1 MDLMDS
7 LTAGLAAGFQP
18 YAFMLIVF
26 GVVAGIL
33 VGAAPGM
40 GPTVGMAIALPF
52 VLSMSSEHAI
62 FVLVSILIGANF
74 GNAIPA
80 VLIHVP
86 GTPNALLTAI
96 EGHPMLKRG
105 EGAKALMIALVAST
119 IGQLIGVVLFILF
132 VVPLAKIA
140 IKLLYPEIFA
150 VIVFGLLAAVGLTG
164 ANIAKG
170 LVSIALGLLLGIVGP
185 DPVTTVPR
193 LDFGVTELSI
203 GLDIVPLVV
212 GLLALQEVFKQAGD
226 PIESAPHRM
235 RPVLPKPWE
244 FDIRPIWAPLL
255 VGALIGTAFGIL
267 PGAGATAAMFVS
279 YAAVR
284 FVSKHKDMF
293 GKGSEEALA
302 GVEASNNAAAAGEL
316 VPTFG
321 LGIPGGAPM
330 VVLMAALTAQ
340 GVFVGPSIM
349 QTQPQLLY
357 SVFGGLLVATMVMA
371 VVGYL
376 LIWPSVYVGALSK
389 AASVTLTLVLVVIG
403 IYALRWSMFDVW
415 VTVGMAML
423 GYAMTRLDYPIAPAA
438 LAIVLGY
445 LLEKNLRV
453 GLIMTD
459 GFTGFVSRP
468 ITAALLGF
476 AVLSV
481 AVPVVMTLRR
491 RHRQAK
497 RGPEIGTN

>member
-1 MDLMDS
+1 MELIS
-7 LTAGLAAGFQP
+7 YLGAGLAAGLQP
-18 YAFMLIVF
+18 DALFLIIL

-40 GPTVGMAIALPF
+40 GPTVGMSIALPF

-62 FVLVSILIGANF
+62 FLLVSILIGANF

-86 GTPNALLTAI
+86 GTPNALLTAV
-96 EGHPMLKRG
+96 EGFPFVKRG
-105 EGAKALMIALVAST
+105 EGAKALMIALVASA

-132 VVPLAKIA
+132 VVPLSKIA
-140 IKLLYPEIFA
+140 IKLLYPELFA

-170 LVSIALGLLLGIVGP
+170 LVSIALGLLLGMIGP

-193 LDFGVTELSI
+193 LDFGSTELSI
-203 GLDIVPLVV
+203 GLDIIPLVV
-212 GLLALQEVFKQAGD
+212 GLLALQEVFKQSGD
-226 PIESAPHRM
+226 PVDTETHYM

-244 FDIRPIWAPLL
+244 FDLRSIWAPLV
-255 VGALIGTAFGIL
+255 VGALVGTIFGVM

-279 YAAVR
+279 YSAVR
-284 FVSKHKDMF
+284 FVSRRPDLF
-293 GKGSEEALA
+293 GKGSAEALA

-349 QTQPQLLY
+349 QTQPQLLF
-357 SVFGGLLVATMVMA
+357 SVFGGLLVATIVMV
-371 VVGYL
+371 VVGYF
-376 LIWPSVYVGALSK
+376 LIWPSVYVSALSK
-389 AASVTLTLVLVVIG
+389 AASVTLTLVLVVVG

-415 VTVGMAML
+415 AALAMALL
-423 GYAMTRLDYPIAPAA
+423 GYVMTRLDYPIAPAA

-459 GFTGFVSRP
+459 GVGGFLSRP
-468 ITAALLGF
+468 ITSTLLILAG
-476 AVLSV
+476 LSV
-481 AVPVVMTLRR
+481 VVPLFLGYRR
-491 RHRQAK
+491 RRLREMRRPDSSQ
-497 RGPEIGTN
+497 

>member
-1 MDLMDS
+1 MELIDS
-7 LTAGLAAGFQP
+7 LFAGLSAGFQP
-18 YAFMLIVF
+18 YAFGLIVL
-26 GVVAGIL
+26 GVIAGIL

-52 VLSMSSEHAI
+52 VLTMSSEHAI

-86 GTPNALLTAI
+86 GTPNALLTAV

-119 IGQLIGVVLFILF
+119 VGQLIGVVLFILF

-140 IKLLYPEIFA
+140 VKLLYPELFA

-164 ANIAKG
+164 ANVAKG
-170 LVSIALGLLLGIVGP
+170 LISIAIGLLLGIVGP

-193 LDFGVTELSI
+193 LDFGVTELTI
-203 GLDIVPLVV
+203 GFDIVPLVV

-226 PIESAPHRM
+226 PVESETYRM
-235 RPVLPKPWE
+235 RPSLPKLWE
-244 FDIRPIWAPLL
+244 FDFGGIWAPLL

-284 FVSKHKDMF
+284 FVSRRKDLF

-349 QTQPQLLY
+349 QTQPELLY
-357 SVFGGLLVATMVMA
+357 SVFGGLLVATLVMA
-371 VVGYL
+371 VIGYL

-389 AASVTLTLVLVVIG
+389 PASVTLTLVLVVIG

-415 VTVGMAML
+415 VTFAMALL
-423 GYAMTRLDYPIAPAA
+423 GYVMTRLDYPIAPAA

-459 GFTGFVSRP
+459 GVAGFVSRP
-468 ITAALLGF
+468 ITGVLLAF
-476 AVLSV
+476 AVLTIF
-481 AVPVVMTLRR
+481 VPLLVRLRR
-491 RHRQAK
+491 RMREAERLPKTETH
-497 RGPEIGTN
+497 